1 MATITFYKT
10 TLDGENYP
18 NLLADYLERCEKE
31 VATLRA
37 VNPGR
42 ERCTITLSAPLSLG
56 VNYAKIILSATGGE
70 FFYFVENMLAPLAN
84 ASYSYVLTL
93 DKFATAAVAGEWPET
108 AIAGLLSFSGG
119 AFYGDGTAARG
130 HGQTLIDAAS
140 DMTTLTKNAFLNP
153 SGGGYSGFCPL
164 IFVTIDGVPGV
175 LGPGRRMEEIY
186 GSRGILQSQAAKY
199 NWSARELAVNGKL
212 YEWTHDSSGTAS
224 GKTLDKVEVQA
235 CYILPWWLWT
245 AMNESAIDYWSGY
258 APSAATWKE
267 CTIARDGLTPESSPP
282 FAYETWSVFSSAYL
296 LNTALTT
303 IAAGDFAIFGG
314 AQQQAQT
321 APCGVS
327 RVIKVAMTIFSNTI
341 AILLADETGGS
352 VECAGSC
359 RMPLILPTETNT
371 EKALGKAAT
380 IIGTGVSVVGVA
392 GSVATGNPLGIAAS
406 AGGLATNVLGA
417 VRQFTAPPPTAATSG
432 STFLDLLGEWCPL
445 FVHALRPARP
455 LDLFGFTPPK
465 LMAWENMAKIP
476 TQNHPVFVHGE
487 VSSAKTPFPPSWLN
501 ETLAN
506 GVRVW
511 INDQFDTRGG
521 VFA

>member
-18 NLLADYLERCEKE
+18 NLFEDYLQGCEKE
-31 VATLRA
+31 VVTLKA

-42 ERCTITLSAPLSLG
+42 ESYNIVLSEPLSHG
-56 VNYAKIILSATGGE
+56 FNYAEIMGAGGLS

-84 ASYSYVLTL
+84 ASYTYVLTL
-93 DKFATAAVAGEWPET
+93 DKFATAAVQGDWPVESRP
-108 AIAGLLSFSGG
+108 GLLAFSGG
-119 AFYGDGTAARG
+119 SFYGDGTPARG

-140 DMTTLTKNAFLNP
+140 DMTTLTKNAFLNT
-153 SGGGYSGFCPL
+153 GTGGYSGFCPL
-164 IFVTIDGVPGV
+164 LFVLIDGVPGV
-175 LGPGRRMEEIY
+175 LGPGRRMETTY
-186 GSRGILQSQAAKY
+186 VNGLLSKGAAKY
-199 NWSARELAVNGKL
+199 NWTARELALKGKL
-212 YEWTHDSSGTAS
+212 YEWTHDTITETTT
-224 GKTLDKVEVQA
+224 GKTLNKVEVQA
-235 CYILPWWLWT
+235 CYIIPWWFWL
-245 AMNESAIDYWSGY
+245 ALNERDIDYWDGY
-258 APSAATWKE
+258 SPTALLWKE
-267 CTIARDGLTPESSPP
+267 CTIDRDGLTPESSPP
-282 FAYETWSVFSSAYL
+282 LDYETWSIFSSAYL
-296 LNTALTT
+296 PRTNLSS

-327 RVIKVAMTIFSNTI
+327 RAIKAAMTIFSNTI
-341 AILLADETGGS
+341 AIYLTDETGGG

-359 RMPLILPTETNT
+359 RMPLVLPAETKTE
-371 EKALGKAAT
+371 EALSKAAT

-406 AGGLATNVLGA
+406 AGGLTANVLGA
-417 VRQFTAPPPTAATSG
+417 ARQFTAPPPTATSSG
-432 STFLDLLGEWCPL
+432 STFLDLRGEWCPL

-476 TQNHPVFVHGE
+476 SINHPVFVRGE
-487 VSSAKTPFPPSWLN
+487 VSNAKTPFPTSWVN
-501 ETLAN
+501 ESLAN

-511 INDQFDTRGG
+511 INEQFDTRAE
-521 VFA
+521 VFQ

>member
-18 NLLADYLERCEKE
+18 NLFNDYLITCEQEDRDIK
-31 VATLRA
+31 A

-42 ERCTITLSAPLSLG
+42 ERYTITLSAPLSAG
-56 VNYAKIILSATGGE
+56 VNYAEMVGAGGVS

-93 DKFATAAVAGEWPET
+93 DKFATAAVQGEWPAD
-108 AIAGLLSFSGG
+108 AIPGLLSFSGA

-140 DMTTLTKNAFLNP
+140 DMTTLTGNAFLNTKT
-153 SGGGYSGFCPL
+153 GGYRGFCPIL
-164 IFVTIDGVPGV
+164 FVLIDGVPGV
-175 LGPGRRMEEIY
+175 LGPGRRMESTY
-186 GSRGILQSQAAKY
+186 ANGLLATRAAKY
-199 NWSARELAVNGKL
+199 YWTARELALKGKL
-212 YEWTHDSSGTAS
+212 YEWAHDTIDETTT

-235 CYILPWWLWT
+235 CYIVPWWFWR
-245 AMNESAIDYWSGY
+245 AMSANNIDYWDGY
-258 APSAATWKE
+258 SPTALIWRE
-267 CTIARDGLTPESSPP
+267 CTIDSGRLTPESLPT
-282 FAYETWSVFSSAYL
+282 FDYETWSILSSAYL
-296 LNTALTT
+296 PYTNLSS
-303 IAAGDFAIFGG
+303 IAPGDFAIFGG
-314 AQQQAQT
+314 SQNQVQT
-321 APCGVS
+321 APCGV
-327 RVIKVAMTIFSNTI
+327 RRAIKAAMTIFSNTI
-341 AILLADETGGS
+341 AIYLTDETGGS

-359 RMPLILPTETNT
+359 RMPLVLPAETKTE
-371 EKALGKAAT
+371 EALSKAAT

-406 AGGLATNVLGA
+406 AGGLTTNVLSA
-417 VRQFTAPPPTAATSG
+417 VRQFTAPPPTATSSG

-465 LMAWENMAKIP
+465 LMPWDNMKKIP
-476 TQNHPVFVHGE
+476 SQNHPVFVRGE
-487 VSSAKTPFPPSWLN
+487 VSNAKTHFPPSWVN
-501 ETLAN
+501 ESMAN

-511 INDQFDTRGG
+511 VNEQFDTRAE
-521 VFA
+521 VFQ

>member
-18 NLLADYLERCEKE
+18 NLFIDYLTACEQEERDIK
-31 VATLRA
+31 A

-42 ERCTITLSAPLSLG
+42 ESYTIALSAPLSAG
-56 VNYAKIILSATGGE
+56 VNYAEIVGAGAVS

-84 ASYSYVLTL
+84 ASYTYILTL
-93 DKFATAAVAGEWPET
+93 DKFATAAVQGELP
-108 AIAGLLSFSGG
+108 ADANVGLLSFSGG
-119 AFYGDGTAARG
+119 SFYGDGTAARG

-140 DMTTLTKNAFLNP
+140 DMTTLTKNALLN
-153 SGGGYSGFCPL
+153 SSTGGYSGFCPL
-164 IFVTIDGVPGV
+164 LFVLIDGVPGV
-175 LGPGRRMEEIY
+175 LGPGRRMTATY
-186 GSRGILQSQAAKY
+186 ANGLLSTQAAKY
-199 NWSARELAVNGKL
+199 NWTARELALKGKL
-212 YEWTHDSSGTAS
+212 YEWTHDSTVGTTT

-235 CYILPWWLWT
+235 CYIIPWWFWL
-245 AMNESAIDYWSGY
+245 ALERINIDYWIGY
-258 APSAATWKE
+258 SPVASTWKE
-267 CTIARDGLTPESSPP
+267 CTINRDGLTPDSLPP
-282 FAYETWSVFSSAYL
+282 LNYETWAIFSSAYL
-296 LNTALTT
+296 PYTQLTT

-314 AQQQAQT
+314 AQQQVQT

-327 RVIKVAMTIFSNTI
+327 RVIKTAMTIFSNTI
-341 AILLADETGGS
+341 AIYFTDETGGS

-359 RMPLILPTETNT
+359 RMPLVLPAETKTE
-371 EKALGKAAT
+371 EALSKAAT

-417 VRQFTAPPPTAATSG
+417 VRQFTAPPPTATSSG

-465 LMAWENMAKIP
+465 LMPWENMAKIP
-476 TQNHPVFVHGE
+476 SQNHPVFVRGE
-487 VSSAKTPFPPSWLN
+487 VSNAKTPFPPSWVN
-501 ETLAN
+501 ESLAN

-511 INDQFDTRGG
+511 TNDQFDTRAE
-521 VFA
+521 VFQ

>member
-18 NLLADYLERCEKE
+18 NLFGEYLVGCEKE
-31 VATLRA
+31 VVSVKA

-42 ERCTITLSAPLSLG
+42 ESYNIALSERLSNG
-56 VNYAKIILSATGGE
+56 VNYAEIMSADGLS

-84 ASYSYVLTL
+84 ASYTYVLTL
-93 DKFATAAVAGEWPET
+93 DKFATAAVQGELPADANAG
-108 AIAGLLSFSGG
+108 ILSFSGG
-119 AFYGDGTAARG
+119 SFYGEGTAARG

-140 DMTTLTKNAFLNP
+140 DMTTLTKNALLN
-153 SGGGYSGFCPL
+153 SAIGGYSGFCPL
-164 IFVTIDGVPGV
+164 LFVLIDGMPAVM
-175 LGPGRRMEEIY
+175 GPGRRMTATY
-186 GSRGILQSQAAKY
+186 ANGLLSTQAAKY
-199 NWSARELAVNGKL
+199 NWTARELALKGQL
-212 YEWTHDSSGTAS
+212 YEWTHDTITGTTT

-235 CYILPWWLWT
+235 CYIVPWWYWL
-245 AMNESAIDYWSGY
+245 AMNESDIDYWLGY
-258 APSAATWKE
+258 SPSASTWKE
-267 CTIARDGLTPESSPP
+267 CTINREGLTPESTPP
-282 FAYETWSVFSSAYL
+282 FAYEAWSVFSSAYL
-296 LNTALTT
+296 PYTALTA

-314 AQQQAQT
+314 AQQQVQT

-327 RVIKVAMTIFSNTI
+327 RVIKTAMTIFSNTI
-341 AILLADETGGS
+341 AIYLTDETGGS

-359 RMPLILPTETNT
+359 RMPLVLPAETKTE
-371 EKALGKAAT
+371 EALSKAAT

-417 VRQFTAPPPTAATSG
+417 VRQFTAPPPTATSSG

-465 LMAWENMAKIP
+465 LMAWENMGKIP
-476 TQNHPVFVHGE
+476 SQNHPVFVRGE
-487 VSSAKTPFPPSWLN
+487 VSNAKTPFPPSWVN
-501 ETLAN
+501 ESLAN

-511 INDQFDTRGG
+511 TNGQFDTRAE
-521 VFA
+521 VFQ

>member
-18 NLLADYLERCEKE
+18 NLFIDYLTACEQENRDIK
-31 VATLRA
+31 A

-42 ERCTITLSAPLSLG
+42 ESYTIALSAPLSAG
-56 VNYAKIILSATGGE
+56 VNYAEIVGAGAVS

-93 DKFATAAVAGEWPET
+93 DKFATAAVQGEWPVGSN
-108 AIAGLLSFSGG
+108 AGLLSFSGG
-119 AFYGDGTAARG
+119 SFYGDGTAARG

-140 DMTTLTKNAFLNP
+140 DMTTLVKNALLNT
-153 SGGGYSGFCPL
+153 GTGGYSGFCPL
-164 IFVTIDGVPGV
+164 LFVLIDGVPGV
-175 LGPGRRMEEIY
+175 LGPGRRMTNTY
-186 GSRGILQSQAAKY
+186 ANGLLSTQAAKY
-199 NWSARELAVNGKL
+199 NWTARELALKGKL
-212 YEWTHDSSGTAS
+212 YEWTHDSTAGTTT

-235 CYILPWWLWT
+235 CYIIPWWFWM
-245 AMNESAIDYWSGY
+245 AMSETNIDYWLGY
-258 APSAATWKE
+258 GPSASTWRE
-267 CTIARDGLTPESSPP
+267 CTINRDGLTPESMPP
-282 FAYETWSVFSSAYL
+282 FALETWSIFSSAYL
-296 LNTALTT
+296 PYTQLTT

-314 AQQQAQT
+314 AQQQVQT
-321 APCGVS
+321 APCGVR
-327 RVIKVAMTIFSNTI
+327 RVIKTAMTIFSNTI
-341 AILLADETGGS
+341 SIFLTDETGGS

-359 RMPLILPTETNT
+359 RMPLVLPAETKTE
-371 EKALGKAAT
+371 EALSKAAT

-417 VRQFTAPPPTAATSG
+417 VRQFTAPPPTATSSG

-465 LMAWENMAKIP
+465 LMSWENMAKIP
-476 TQNHPVFVHGE
+476 SQNHPVFVHGE
-487 VSSAKTPFPPSWLN
+487 VSNAKTPFPPSWVN
-501 ETLAN
+501 ESLSN
-506 GVRVW
+506 GIRVW
-511 INDQFDTRGG
+511 INEQFDTRAE
-521 VFA
+521 VFQ